1 MKLRS
6 WLAATAFSI
15 TSFTIS
21 AYEHY
26 TIDPV
31 AAERAGFNLQGLQW
45 LKGYSAQDE
54 SSFNWTEQWAGVRW
68 ATAIEVKAL
77 LANANLDDLDLIFFE
92 YDNDEV
98 VEIRYGG
105 IGWVNASGYNCL
117 SNEVLG
123 TRDTVCKTTKE
134 FNFSLTHADE
144 YRFGNPDWSKKT
156 LNLLVKIP
164 NYTPTKSANE
174 WDGLLSVSASDGP
187 QLDLSGLTWMRY
199 PMLQGMSS
207 LDIRQALQPGGS
219 LSDWRFATKEEMI
232 ALFRSDKTG
241 EVSRVFLG
249 SKSVTNLNMKMAYQG
264 FNVSK
269 SDCSPLSMEKT
280 PLGEDQ
286 VCTVAVPSSSS
297 ISTYDEDRSYNMY
310 TYPQTQSFIFLP
322 EDTINS
328 NSNSFAYVIPMLV
341 KE

>member
-21 AYEHY
+21 AYDHS

-45 LKGYSAQDE
+45 LNGHSAQDE
-54 SSFNWTEQWAGVRW
+54 STFSWTDQWAGVRW

-77 LANANLDDLDLIFFE
+77 LANANLDDLDLIFF
-92 YDNDEV
+92 DTGNDEV
-98 VEIRYGG
+98 VEIHYGG
-105 IGWVNASGYNCL
+105 IGRVNAHGYNCL

-123 TRDTVCKTTKE
+123 TFDTVCKTTKE
-134 FNFSLTHADE
+134 FNFSLTHANE
-144 YRFGNPDWSKKT
+144 YRFGSPDWSKKT

-164 NYTPTKSANE
+164 NYTPPKSANE
-174 WDGLLSVSASDGP
+174 WDGLLSVSASDGS

-232 ALFRSDKTG
+232 ALFRSDKSG
-241 EVSRVFLG
+241 EVNRVFLG
-249 SKSVTNLNMKMAYQG
+249 SIGNNISQMKMAYQG

-286 VCTVAVPSSSS
+286 VCTVFVPSFSAT
-297 ISTYDEDRSYNMY
+297 STYDEDRSYNMY
-310 TYPQTQSFIFLP
+310 SHPQTQSFIFLP
-322 EDTINS
+322 EDTMKS
-328 NSNSFAYVIPMLV
+328 GSSVYLIPMLV

>member
-21 AYEHY
+21 AYDHS

-45 LKGYSAQDE
+45 LNGYSAQNE
-54 SSFNWTEQWAGVRW
+54 FSFNDQNQWAGVRW
-68 ATAIEVKAL
+68 ATAIEVETL
-77 LANANLDDLDLIFFE
+77 LANANLDDLDSVFFNT
-92 YDNDEV
+92 DNNEV
-98 VEIRYGG
+98 LEIHYGG

-117 SNEVLG
+117 SNEVLR
-123 TRDTVCKTTKE
+123 TFETVCKTTKE

-144 YRFGNPDWSKKT
+144 YRFGYADWSKKT

-164 NYTPTKSANE
+164 NYTPPKSANE

-219 LSDWRFATKEEMI
+219 LSDWRFATTEEMI
-232 ALFRSDKTG
+232 ALFRSDKIG
-241 EVSRVFLG
+241 EVNRVFLG
-249 SKSVTNLNMKMAYQG
+249 SKGDHMYMAYHG

-286 VCTVAVPSSSS
+286 VCTVLVPSSGAPA
-297 ISTYDEDRSYNMY
+297 YDQDLSRDIYYSF
-310 TYPQTQSFIFLP
+310 TKSFIFLP
-322 EDTINS
+322 EDKQI
-328 NSNSFAYVIPMLV
+328 ALMAGLLPMLV